1 MRVVLPC
8 LQFTSLAS
16 FVWVS
21 LIAALIFVARP
32 ADGDPPDPT
41 LAAREPN
48 TKLFTYP
55 QRRLIPPPGPAIE
68 QPARTT
74 LRFKLYC
81 GYLIVA
87 HGSAG
92 PLKNLSF
99 LFDTGTS
106 VPIFD
111 SRIAQKLHLAGVGP
125 ANVVILGGRARGADA
140 ILPSLWFGPVRRSN
154 LPVVITDLSFFRK
167 ILPVRIDAIVGLNVV
182 AQKTFVIDYSAQV
195 ICFGPPPS
203 LQVSIPLR
211 LDRGLVTF
219 DAEVDHTHVHLA
231 FDTGVASLVLFDPAP
246 SPASP
251 AKVDAVQDP
260 EDIGKFPSKA
270 IQLRTV
276 TLGNEEFRQK
286 SAILVSN
293 PKPSQIDFDGLMSP
307 PALGLSRVS
316 VDLKE
321 GVLAFSR

>member
-1 MRVVLPC
+1 MRVVHSRLR
-8 LQFTSLAS
+8 FTPLAS
-16 FVWVS
+16 FVWVL
-21 LIAALIFVARP
+21 LIAAPILGAKP
-32 ADGDPPDPT
+32 ADGSQPALSSATP
-41 LAAREPN
+41 EPN
-48 TKLFTYP
+48 TKLYTYP
-55 QRRLIPPPGPAIE
+55 QRPLIPRPGSAIE
-68 QPARTT
+68 QPARTI
-74 LRFKLYC
+74 LPFKLYC

-92 PLKNLSF
+92 PLKSLNF

-106 VPIFD
+106 VPIVD
-111 SRIAQKLHLAGVGP
+111 SRIAQKLHLAGESP
-125 ANVVILGGRARGADA
+125 ASVVILGGRARGADA

-154 LPVVITDLSFFRK
+154 LSVVITDLSFFRK
-167 ILPVRIDAIVGLNVV
+167 ILPVHIDAIVGLNVV
-182 AQKTFVIDYSAQV
+182 AQKAFVIDYAAQV
-195 ICFGPPPS
+195 IYFGPPPS

-211 LDRGLVTF
+211 FDRGLVTF
-219 DAEVDHTHVHLA
+219 DAEVDHAHVHLA

-251 AKVDAVQDP
+251 AKVDAVQYP

-270 IQLRTV
+270 TRLRTV

-286 SAILVSN
+286 WAILVSN

-316 VDLKE
+316 VDLKG